1 MDSVFG
7 ALREVGGGG
16 EAGLADEPGA
26 EPVEEGVCAL
36 GEIGFGGVVVAF
48 GPGFEEGLFG
58 CGAGEEEAF
67 AGAGEGDVE
76 EAGFFGDELFSLF
89 FFADPVGKGGI
100 GLGGAG
106 KLESPA

>member
-7 ALREVGGGG
+7 ALREVGVGG
-16 EAGLADEPGA
+16 EAGLADDPRA
-26 EPVEEGVCAL
+26 KPVEEGVCAL
-36 GEIGFGGVVVAF
+36 GEIGFGGLVAAF

-58 CGAGEEEAF
+58 CGAGEKEAF

-76 EAGFFGDELFSLF
+76 EAGFFGDEFFSLF
-89 FFADPVGKGGI
+89 FFAEPVGKGGI

-106 KLESPA
+106 ELESPA

>member
-7 ALREVGGGG
+7 ALREIGVGG
-16 EAGLADEPGA
+16 ETGLADEPGGK
-26 EPVEEGVCAL
+26 PVEEGVCAL
-36 GEIGFGGVVVAF
+36 GEIGFGGGVAVF

-58 CGAGEEEAF
+58 CGASEEETF

-76 EAGFFGDELFSLF
+76 EAGFFGDEFFSLF
-89 FFADPVGKGGI
+89 FFAEPVGRGGI

>member
-7 ALREVGGGG
+7 ALREVGVRG
-16 EAGLADEPGA
+16 EAGLADKPGA
-26 EPVEEGVCAL
+26 YPVEEGVCVL
-36 GEIGFGGVVVAF
+36 GGIFLDAAF

-58 CGAGEEEAF
+58 CGAGEEKAF

-76 EAGFFGDELFSLF
+76 EAGFFGNEFFSLF
-89 FFADPVGKGGI
+89 FFAEPVGKGWI

-106 KLESPA
+106 KLESRA